1 MLAMFISIMEHPFYK
16 HMIGNVSSNFASM
29 LIIKE
34 RVEVG
39 IKKWKDCT
47 RPVYDGEYKRV
58 WVPF

>member
-1 MLAMFISIMEHPFYK
+1 MEHPFYK